1 MDRALDFGSSGCGFE
16 SCLVRF
22 TFSSSVASF
31 AQAAAVRAL
40 RHSNP
45 AKVNS
50 ASVTTNKAPTINHSS
65 DPLLLSGS
73 MPKTSS
79 IQSLHTTVITNKIP
93 VIVAMPASSQKSGRN
108 VFLISSTPRFD
119 ITAQVYWEVA
129 CLSTYRWARGVRQN
143 GKGEFQH
150 ILAKKIT
157 IYSREN
163 YCPGPLGRPAVT
175 GGAVAS
181 WRDRA
186 GEPGRGDLV
195 PSALLIPITN
205 PHYECRMGARKRL
218 ARKR

>member
-1 MDRALDFGSSGCGFE
+1 MQRCTSSSMDRALDFGSSGCGFE

-79 IQSLHTTVITNKIP
+79 IQSHHTNVITNKIP

-129 CLSTYRWARGVRQN
+129 CLSTYRWARVIVQ
-143 GKGEFQH
+143 
-150 ILAKKIT
+150 
-157 IYSREN
+157 
-163 YCPGPLGRPAVT
+163 
-175 GGAVAS
+175 
-181 WRDRA
+181 
-186 GEPGRGDLV
+186 
-195 PSALLIPITN
+195 
-205 PHYECRMGARKRL
+205 
-218 ARKR
+218 